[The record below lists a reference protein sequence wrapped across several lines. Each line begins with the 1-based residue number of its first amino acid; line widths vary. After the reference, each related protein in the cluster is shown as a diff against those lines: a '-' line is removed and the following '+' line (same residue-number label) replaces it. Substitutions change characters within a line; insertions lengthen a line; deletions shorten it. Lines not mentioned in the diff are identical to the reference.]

1 MAKALKWLI
10 PLILLGCQLEPEI
23 VYVPEIYEIRDT
35 LYVQVHDT
43 SYVESEASFGL
54 TSEAQLYPF
63 GADSMELG
71 YWYALTKLDST
82 LIDSVFLTGFLFEW
96 NSLRTTATMIDS
108 TRIVAWSDNA
118 HGWNYPFDYGNG
130 EFESSNR
137 WAISDWSDSFVS
149 YTMSLEYK

>member
-1 MAKALKWLI
+1 MRKWI
-10 PLILLGCQLEPEI
+10 FGVVILVGCQLEPEI
-23 VYVPEIYEIRDT
+23 MYIPEIYEITDT
-35 LYVQVHDT
+35 LYVHDT
-43 SYVESEASFGL
+43 SYVTKTAVFGL
-54 TSEAQLYPF
+54 TNEANLYF
-63 GADSMELG
+63 VNSDTLG
-71 YWYALTKLDST
+71 LIYWYALTKLDST

-96 NSLRTTATMIDS
+96 NSLRTSATMIDS

>member
-1 MAKALKWLI
+1 MDMRKWI
-10 PLILLGCQLEPEI
+10 IGVVILVGCQLEPEI
-23 VYVPEIYEIRDT
+23 MYIPEIYEITDT
-35 LYVQVHDT
+35 LYVHDT
-43 SYVESEASFGL
+43 SYVTKTAVFGL
-54 TSEAQLYPF
+54 TNEANLYF
-63 GADSMELG
+63 INSDTLRLV
-71 YWYALTKLDST
+71 YWYSITKLDST
-82 LIDSVFLTGFLFEW
+82 PIDSVFLTGFLFKW
-96 NSLRTTATMIDS
+96 NSLRTSVTMIDS